1 MAIITTGLLLVLA
14 TWLVELVVLRIV
26 LQKEMSRRQ
35 NFDLFLI
42 NLLTNPTANWLY
54 QSGELSFIQVESL
67 VVLLESWP
75 LTIVFQVSYKKGLYL
90 SILANSA
97 SALAGYFCFTAFY

>member
-42 NLLTNPTANWLY
+42 NLLSIGRIEFH
-54 QSGELSFIQVESL
+54 SGRIARCSAGKLAADDSISG
-67 VVLLESWP
+67 VLQKR
-75 LTIVFQVSYKKGLYL
+75 IVSQHPG
-90 SILANSA
+90 
-97 SALAGYFCFTAFY
+97 

>member
-14 TWLVELVVLRIV
+14 TWLVELLILQIV
-26 LQKEMSRRQ
+26 FRKEMSRRQ
-35 NFDLFLI
+35 KFDLFMI

-67 VVLLESWP
+67 VVLVESWP
-75 LTIVFQVSYKKGLYL
+75 LAKVFHVSYKKGLYL

-97 SALAGYFCFTAFY
+97 SALAGYLCFIAVY